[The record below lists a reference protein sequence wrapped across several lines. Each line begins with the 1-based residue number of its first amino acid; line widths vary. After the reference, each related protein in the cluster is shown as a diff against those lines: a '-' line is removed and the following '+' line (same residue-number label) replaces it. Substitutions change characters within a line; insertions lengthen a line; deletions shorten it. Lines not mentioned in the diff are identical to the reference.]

1 MAELLKQ
8 LASQAPVAG
17 SLPAEQKAFAEQLN
31 KRQAELNKARERYAA
46 AADAAASESDATLKS
61 METDLA
67 AAQAKVDE
75 RKKQVADA
83 ARTELTAEQ
92 QKDRTAMTEALRH
105 RLQLA
110 QQEDREAGDAFN
122 KNRQT
127 LEDAK
132 SDLDKARRSAQQFAR
147 QDADK
152 RELDEQIKTL
162 SDEVQ
167 RLTKLQEA
175 AIIPIKPGDDDVR
188 ATGAA
193 ADHRLTYML
202 GALLAIA
209 LLFLPLLVMAPSHP
223 EHVGDDRHDGAYAYA
238 VDPSDTIEHVSD
250 LPLAAPTASA
260 PDDGALAAA
269 MKVETATADAASSRD
284 RAAGR
289 GEPAPVGA

>member
-1 MAELLKQ
+1 
-8 LASQAPVAG
+8 
-17 SLPAEQKAFAEQLN
+17 
-31 KRQAELNKARERYAA
+31 
-46 AADAAASESDATLKS
+46 

-105 RLQLA
+105 KLQLA
-110 QQEDREAGDAFN
+110 QQEDREAGEAFN

-127 LEDAK
+127 MEDVK
-132 SDLDKARRSAQQFAR
+132 SDLDKAKRSAQQFAR

-175 AIIPIKPGDDDVR
+175 AIIPLKPSDDDVH
-188 ATGAA
+188 ASSAE
-193 ADHRLTYML
+193 ADHRVMSML
-202 GALLAIA
+202 YAPARDRARVRTAHHNGAA
-209 LLFLPLLVMAPSHP
+209 HP
-223 EHVGDDRHDGAYAYA
+223 ELVVPADDQPEDAYPYA
-238 VDPSDTIEHVSD
+238 VDHSEAINDVSD
-250 LPLAAPTASA
+250 LPLAPPSASL
-260 PDDGALAAA
+260 PDDAALAAA
-269 MKVETATADAASSRD
+269 MRVETATNAATAPRG
-284 RAAGR
+284 RAPGR
-289 GEPAPVGA
+289 ANPRGSEAT